1 MRIIYP
7 VNKRLVTGRAHDILI
22 VKTCYAL
29 AEAGVEVVLVIGR
42 TMPEE
47 GILSYYGLKPHKNF
61 RIVQLPVVRK
71 TGRFGISWHFIFNR
85 FCLRKILELSSDGKE
100 SLLYLSELKMALF
113 LLKHRKRINMP
124 FFYEVHGLYASYPDD
139 GNYPCA
145 TADEGAVFS
154 LSDRLITTTES
165 LKKIIRETY
174 PDSGDISVVP
184 LAAEKAHALK
194 PGRGGKFKAYYIG
207 QLYYE
212 QGIDLLIE
220 VARKLENVQ
229 FHIIGGK
236 KEEVLSYREAV
247 ARENIEKRV
256 FFHGFVKPSEIDEA
270 VKEADCFVMPSRKKG
285 KMNYVAH
292 TKSYEYL
299 RYGKP
304 IVSFR
309 LDSVLEVL
317 KDNYN
322 ALLAESDNPD
332 SLAECIGRLKNDD
345 ELRNRLSTGALKTLE
360 KFSWSERAGKLKKVF
375 NVN

>member
-7 VNKRLVTGRAHDILI
+7 VNKRLITGRAHDVLI
-22 VKTCYAL
+22 IRTCYAL
-29 AEAGVEVVLVIGR
+29 AESGLDVVLIIGK
-42 TMPEE
+42 TMPERQ
-47 GILSYYGLKPHKNF
+47 ILSYYGLKPHKNLS
-61 RIVQLPVVRK
+61 IMQLPVIRK
-71 TGRFGISWHFIFNR
+71 TGRFGISWHFVFNR
-85 FCLRKILELSSDGKE
+85 FVLRKILQLLSDGKE

-113 LLKHRKRINMP
+113 LLKHKKRINIP
-124 FFYEVHGLYASYPDD
+124 FFYEIHGLYASYPDAE
-139 GNYPCA
+139 NYPCA
-145 TADEGAVFS
+145 DNEEGKVFS
-154 LSDRLITTTES
+154 LSDRLITTTGE
-165 LKKIIRETY
+165 LNKIIKETY
-174 PDSGDISVVP
+174 PGAKDISVVP
-184 LAAEKAHALK
+184 LAAEKVSAFKSA
-194 PGRGGKFKAYYIG
+194 RGGEFKVYYIG

-212 QGIDLLIE
+212 QGIDLLMK

-236 KEEVLSYREAV
+236 KEEVLSYREAA

-270 VKEADCFVMPSRKKG
+270 VKEADCFVIPSRQKG

-304 IVSFR
+304 VVSFR

-322 ALLAESDNPD
+322 ALLAERDNPD
-332 SLAECIGRLKNDD
+332 SLAECIIKLENDD
-345 ELRNRLSTGALKTLE
+345 DLRNKLSAGALKTLE
-360 KFSWSERAGKLKKVF
+360 EFSWSERAEKLKKVF